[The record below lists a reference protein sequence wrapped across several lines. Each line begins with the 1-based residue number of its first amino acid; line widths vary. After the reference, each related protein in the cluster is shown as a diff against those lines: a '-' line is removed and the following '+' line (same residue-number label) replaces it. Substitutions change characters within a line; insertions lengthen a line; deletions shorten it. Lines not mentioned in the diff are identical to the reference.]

1 MFFYIFTDLL
11 IIHET
16 IFLYI
21 GYSGRTIAYEF
32 NLVGC
37 VLSLPEQIQVFML
50 RSMGIEGRKEGK
62 EGRKQMRKL

>member
-21 GYSGRTIAYEF
+21 GRTIAYEF

-50 RSMGIEGRKEGK
+50 RSMGIEGRKEGRK
-62 EGRKQMRKL
+62 EKQMRKL